1 MIVDI
6 FGPFLIPAVVFL
18 LGVVGYGLVILW
30 GRIRNGEDYRAP

>member
-30 GRIRNGEDYRAP
+30 SRIRNDEDYRAP

>member
-1 MIVDI
+1 MVVDI

-30 GRIRNGEDYRAP
+30 GRIRDSEDYRAP

>member
-18 LGVVGYGLVILW
+18 LGVVGYGLAILW
-30 GRIRNGEDYRAP
+30 SRIRDGDDYRAP

>member
-30 GRIRNGEDYRAP
+30 GRIRNDEDYRSP